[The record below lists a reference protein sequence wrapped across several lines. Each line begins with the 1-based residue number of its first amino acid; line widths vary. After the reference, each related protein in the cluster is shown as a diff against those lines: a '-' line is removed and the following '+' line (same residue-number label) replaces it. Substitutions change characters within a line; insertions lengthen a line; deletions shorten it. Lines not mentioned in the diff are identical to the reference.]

1 MSTFRLKSAHFL
13 TSAQNLSQC
22 PPPIISEVAFL
33 GRSNV
38 GKSTLINLLCHQKQL
53 AKSSQTPG
61 KTQLINFFLT
71 QWSSHK
77 KQETRDS
84 KVSKDKESAELL
96 KVIFVDLPGFGYAK
110 VSKEQKELWNH
121 NLVEFLQKRDR
132 IRLFVHLVDSRHP
145 YLEIDE
151 SLIVFLERFLRE
163 DQRLLRIFTKFDKLN
178 ANEQA
183 LLKRSFPKAL
193 FSSALKRQNTEKIAN
208 CILANTLGSEE
219 LR

>member
-71 QWSSHK
+71 QWYSHK

-121 NLVEFLQKRDR
+121 NLVEFLQKRDC